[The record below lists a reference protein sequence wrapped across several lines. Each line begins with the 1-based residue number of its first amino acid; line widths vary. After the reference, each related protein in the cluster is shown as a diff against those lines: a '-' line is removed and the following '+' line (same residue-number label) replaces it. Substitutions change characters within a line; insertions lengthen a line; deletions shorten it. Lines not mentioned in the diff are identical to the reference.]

1 MNYTQFAN
9 YTAVDFSTDPLFIE
23 WRWLQ
28 TDESCQFWDGFLAE
42 YPDKKD
48 EILLAIEIVASFKEN
63 NDDFLFSE
71 LEKGNAVKR
80 LTEKVHRYK
89 RRLKTAI
96 YSISTFV
103 ILASLFFLPFKQTKQ
118 IDQIIQLDHSP
129 VIVREEKEVQLILSS
144 GAKSIFKEDIQI
156 KYDSTGNI
164 VVESKSG
171 KMLKKH
177 MNEDMHAKMNRLIV
191 PKGKRSSMLLADGSR
206 IWVNS
211 GTTVDF
217 PSFFS
222 QKDRRIKID
231 GEIYIEVEKDTQRPF
246 YVSTQDFDVV
256 VLGTAF
262 NVAAYSEDALQHITV
277 AEGSVSIV
285 TGEVE
290 TRNVITRNQQL
301 RILNGKDVEIS
312 NVDVYNFTSWLEG
325 ILRFESEP
333 LPNILTRLSRYYDI
347 DLLYGADIQSV
358 RCSGK
363 LYLFD
368 EWQVVLDNIT
378 NVSPVEYRVENN
390 QVAFYHTK

>member
-9 YTAVDFSTDPLFIE
+9 YTAFDFTTDPLFIE

-71 LEKGNAVKR
+71 IEKENAVKR

-118 IDQIIQLDHSP
+118 IEQVNYAP
-129 VIVREEKEVQLILSS
+129 VIERNEKEVQLILSS
-144 GAKSIFKEDIQI
+144 GKKTLYNEDIQV
-156 KYDSTGNI
+156 KYDSRGNI
-164 VVESKSG
+164 VVESESG
-171 KMLKKH
+171 KILEKH
-177 MNEDMHAKMNRLIV
+177 ENEDMHSKMNRLIV
-191 PKGKRSSMLLADGSR
+191 PKGKRSSLLLVDGSR

-211 GTTVDF
+211 GTTVEF
-217 PSFFS
+217 PSSFS
-222 QKDRRIKID
+222 QNDRRINID
-231 GEIYIEVEKDTQRPF
+231 GEIYIEVEKDPQRPF

-262 NVAAYSEDALQHITV
+262 NVAAYSEDELQHITV
-277 AEGSVSIV
+277 AEGSVSVV
-285 TGEVE
+285 TREAE
-290 TRNVITRNQQL
+290 TRNVITSNQQL
-301 RILNGKDVEIS
+301 RILNGKDAEIS
-312 NVDVYNFTSWLEG
+312 NVDVYNFTSWREG

-390 QVAFYHTK
+390 QVEFYHTK

>member
-1 MNYTQFAN
+1 MNYIQFAN

-48 EILLAIEIVASFKEN
+48 DILLAIEIVASIKEN

-71 LEKGNAVKR
+71 LEKRNAVKR

-89 RRLKTAI
+89 RRRKRAI

-103 ILASLFFLPFKQTKQ
+103 LFVSLFFLPFKQTKQ
-118 IDQIIQLDHSP
+118 SDQVDHSP
-129 VIVREEKEVQLILSS
+129 VIVRDEKEVQLILSS
-144 GAKSIFKEDIQI
+144 GEKSLFKEDIQI

-164 VVESKSG
+164 VIESESG
-171 KMLKKH
+171 KMLEKYE
-177 MNEDMHAKMNRLIV
+177 NEDIAEKINRLIV
-191 PKGKRSSMLLADGSR
+191 PKGKRSSLLLADGSR

-211 GTTVDF
+211 GTTVEF
-217 PSFFS
+217 PSSFS
-222 QKDRRIKID
+222 QNERRISID
-231 GEIYIEVEKDTQRPF
+231 GEIYIEVEKDPQKPF
-246 YVSTQDFDVV
+246 YVSTQDFDIV

-277 AEGSVSIV
+277 AEGSVSV
-285 TGEVE
+285 VMGEAE
-290 TRNVITRNQQL
+290 TSNVITRNQQL
-301 RILNGKDVEIS
+301 RILNGNDTEIS
-312 NVDVYNFTSWLEG
+312 NVDVYNYTSWREG

-333 LPNILTRLSRYYDI
+333 LPQILTRLSRYYDI
-347 DLLYGADIQSV
+347 DLLFGADIHSV

-378 NVSPVEYRVENN
+378 KVSPVEYRVKNN
-390 QVAFYHTK
+390 QVAFYHSK